1 MLKKFIVSNYKIF
14 NEPITLDFSKVRD
27 YKFNENC
34 ISNGLISKSI
44 MYGKNAVGKT
54 NLGNALIDIRYTVLP
69 NEKRVNDIGYLNANS
84 EKKAARFEYD
94 FIINQKEIKFVYEK
108 QTPNKLSYESLSID
122 DKLIYDFNFQ
132 NKFGNLMNLKKYEE
146 LKHLNFEEWD
156 NDISIF
162 RYILSNSKFN
172 ELSELNILK
181 KLSKFIEGMAVLKP
195 SDSSVHF
202 RGPKLLNKGIVST
215 IIEENMVADFESFLN
230 NCDIQIKLKTDV
242 TPEGEKKLYFDYKR
256 PIEFIN
262 NASSGTLA
270 LTALYI
276 ILKKLENLSF
286 LFIDE
291 FDANFH
297 FELAERM
304 LESTKKN
311 NACQILLTTHNTD
324 LMTNKFLRP
333 DCYLLMLPYKIVS
346 IADATKRELRQGHNL
361 EKLYQSGEFN
371 IEG

>member
-1 MLKKFIVSNYKIF
+1 MLKMFSVSNYKIF
-14 NEPITLDFSKVRD
+14 NEKVTLDFSKVRD

-54 NLGNALIDIRYTVLP
+54 NLGFALIDIRFTVLP
-69 NEKRVNDIGYLNANS
+69 NERKVNDHIGYLNANS
-84 EKKAARFEYD
+84 EKKSARFEYVFMID
-94 FIINQKEIKFVYEK
+94 NKEIEFIYEK
-108 QTPNKLSYESLSID
+108 ETPNKLSYESLSID
-122 DKLIYDFNFQ
+122 NTLVYDFDFLNQ
-132 NKFGNLMNLKKYEE
+132 NGNLNNLKGYEE

-156 NDISIF
+156 NEIPIL
-162 RYILSNSKFN
+162 RYILSNSKLN
-172 ELSELNILK
+172 ELNILK
-181 KLSKFIEGMAVLKP
+181 KLSKFIEGMTILKP
-195 SDSSVHF
+195 SDSRVHF
-202 RGPKLLNKGIVST
+202 RGPKLINTGIVST
-215 IIEENMVADFESFLN
+215 IIEEDLVHDFEKFLN
-230 NCDIQIKLKTDV
+230 NCDINIQLKIDI
-242 TPEGEKKLYFDYKR
+242 TPEGEKKLYFDYKK

-276 ILKKLENLSF
+276 FLKKLNKISF

-304 LESTKKN
+304 LESVKVKQE
-311 NACQILLTTHNTD
+311 AQIILTTHNTD
-324 LMTNKFLRP
+324 LMTNKYLRP
-333 DCYLLMLPYKIVS
+333 DCYFLMLPNKIVS

-361 EKLYQSGEFN
+361 EKLYQSGEFH
-371 IEG
+371 IEA